1 MTKKKNRKKSG
12 RTDPKFEISRSRN
25 PLMQNFSSNGA
36 EKWQFRSTQKIR
48 LFTSLHTTEPQKFSA
63 HFPLFGRFRAER
75 SRTSPPNP
83 DVSVSNDP
91 FSPRNS
97 FSSLIF
103 GRKHIF
109 DPTFGHFPSDVSGHF
124 LVAFQMTIF
133 FSLPYLKSYNI
144 NLTIRCYIF

>member
-1 MTKKKNRKKSG
+1 MEGKFRKSWCCCCFWRWLASSG
-12 RTDPKFEISRSRN
+12 GQKLSVSPLPFKRSIYRLERSSATPISDPPKF
-25 PLMQNFSSNGA
+25 
-36 EKWQFRSTQKIR
+36 R
-48 LFTSLHTTEPQKFSA
+48 LFTSLHTTEPPKFSA

-83 DVSVSNDP
+83 DVSVSNAP

-124 LVAFQMTIF
+124 LITF
-133 FSLPYLKSYNI
+133 
-144 NLTIRCYIF
+144 